1 MITADVGESHA
12 VILEGSVSHR
22 QLDALVVGAGVS
34 GLYQLYKL
42 REAGLSVVAL
52 ESAPD
57 VGGTWYWNAYPGCRV
72 DSPANIYQYW
82 FSQELLDDWEWS
94 ERFPAQPEIK
104 RYLQHVAH
112 RFDLYSSIELS
123 TRVASAN
130 WDEQEGRWH
139 VTTHEG
145 DVYSVKYL
153 VSCVGLLS
161 TPKVLSFP
169 NQESFKG
176 EVYHTAQWPQE
187 PIDLKGLRVGVIG
200 NGATG
205 IQVIQTLAPEVKE
218 LIAFQRTPQYAVRMK
233 NYAVDEKIM
242 AEWRADYPRLSELV
256 HNTFGGFPWDPAE
269 EGHAATLTVE
279 QRREVLEECWADG
292 SLRMF
297 VGTFPEVLVDPVMN
311 EEVTEFVRE
320 KIRVQINDPAMAE
333 KLIPRDHGYG
343 LKRVPLENGYYE
355 AFNRSNVHLVDI
367 KATPIERF
375 SEQGLIV
382 GGKEYPL
389 DALIMA
395 TGFDAGT
402 GTLSR
407 MGVEGR
413 DGQSLTALW
422 RQDIRTTLGLQ
433 VHGFPNLFLVGGPLS
448 PIAAFCNVQTCAQ
461 QQVDW
466 VTAAILHV
474 IGAGKST
481 MEPTAEREEEWVQH
495 HDEVANETLMM
506 TIDSWYTGSNIAGK
520 QRRLLSYI
528 GGAHVY
534 RELCDDIQA
543 QGYPGF
549 DIQ

>member
-1 MITADVGESHA
+1 MITADLGESHA

-123 TRVASAN
+123 TRVASAH

-205 IQVIQTLAPEVKE
+205 IQVIQTLAN
-218 LIAFQRTPQYAVRMK
+218 F
-233 NYAVDEKIM
+233 
-242 AEWRADYPRLSELV
+242 
-256 HNTFGGFPWDPAE
+256 
-269 EGHAATLTVE
+269 
-279 QRREVLEECWADG
+279 
-292 SLRMF
+292 
-297 VGTFPEVLVDPVMN
+297 
-311 EEVTEFVRE
+311 
-320 KIRVQINDPAMAE
+320 
-333 KLIPRDHGYG
+333 
-343 LKRVPLENGYYE
+343 
-355 AFNRSNVHLVDI
+355 
-367 KATPIERF
+367 
-375 SEQGLIV
+375 
-382 GGKEYPL
+382 
-389 DALIMA
+389 
-395 TGFDAGT
+395 
-402 GTLSR
+402 
-407 MGVEGR
+407 
-413 DGQSLTALW
+413 
-422 RQDIRTTLGLQ
+422 
-433 VHGFPNLFLVGGPLS
+433 LFL
-448 PIAAFCNVQTCAQ
+448 FQN
-461 QQVDW
+461 
-466 VTAAILHV
+466 LH
-474 IGAGKST
+474 
-481 MEPTAEREEEWVQH
+481 
-495 HDEVANETLMM
+495 
-506 TIDSWYTGSNIAGK
+506 
-520 QRRLLSYI
+520 LL
-528 GGAHVY
+528 
-534 RELCDDIQA
+534 LLN
-543 QGYPGF
+543 
-549 DIQ
+549 

>member
-1 MITADVGESHA
+1 
-12 VILEGSVSHR
+12 
-22 QLDALVVGAGVS
+22 
-34 GLYQLYKL
+34 
-42 REAGLSVVAL
+42 
-52 ESAPD
+52 
-57 VGGTWYWNAYPGCRV
+57 
-72 DSPANIYQYW
+72 
-82 FSQELLDDWEWS
+82 
-94 ERFPAQPEIK
+94 
-104 RYLQHVAH
+104 
-112 RFDLYSSIELS
+112 
-123 TRVASAN
+123 
-130 WDEQEGRWH
+130 
-139 VTTHEG
+139 
-145 DVYSVKYL
+145 
-153 VSCVGLLS
+153 
-161 TPKVLSFP
+161 
-169 NQESFKG
+169 
-176 EVYHTAQWPQE
+176 
-187 PIDLKGLRVGVIG
+187 
-200 NGATG
+200 
-205 IQVIQTLAPEVKE
+205 
-218 LIAFQRTPQYAVRMK
+218 
-233 NYAVDEKIM
+233 M

-269 EGHAATLTVE
+269 EGHAATLTLE
-279 QRREVLEECWADG
+279 QRREVLEDCWADG

-320 KIRVQINDPAMAE
+320 KIRVQINDPDLAQ

-343 LKRVPLENGYYE
+343 LRRVPLENGYYE

-367 KATPIERF
+367 KATPIDSF
-375 SEQGLIV
+375 SERGLV
-382 GGKEYPL
+382 VDGEEYLL
-389 DALIMA
+389 DVVIMA

-413 DGQSLTALW
+413 DGKSLTALW
-422 RQDIRTTLGLQ
+422 REDIRTTLGLQ
-433 VHGFPNLFLVGGPLS
+433 VNGFPNLFLVGGPLS

-466 VTAAILHV
+466 VTDAIINV
-474 IGAGKST
+474 VNSGKST

-506 TIDSWYTGSNIAGK
+506 TIDSWYTGANIEGK

-549 DIQ
+549 SIE